1 MSINL
6 DDFVIRRGQGSAG
19 DEDKHYVHDQ
29 GISSASWSIQHNLN
43 KFPSVE
49 VVDSA
54 GTVVIG
60 EVSYTDVNNLTI
72 DFISG
77 FSGKA
82 YLN

>member
-1 MSINL
+1 MSIRL
-6 DDFVIRRGQGSAG
+6 DDFIIRRGSGSSG

-29 GISSASWSIQHNLN
+29 GTASASWSIQHDLN
-43 KFPSVE
+43 KFPAVE

-72 DFISG
+72 EFSSG